1 MFNSTNYMTRFT
13 RSLLGMS
20 IGIATLGL
28 IAQPSHAENQWIL
41 LQQEGKKP
49 DGLQPTG
56 GHRQM
61 QFTRTE
67 SLLPIVDQATF
78 SQLLREPQ
86 PTPETLQAVATSRTW
101 QLQLV
106 TVHESALQPGYINAQ
121 AEVDCDKQQLRII
134 EKTAVSYQQIKSP
147 EDELRKAIDRES
159 RIVYRLLK
167 NRPIATIAASK
178 GEPWQS
184 LAADSPVYQF
194 VCQSRSG
201 FVPIDAGG
209 KLPQHLF
216 TYAWQ
221 QVWTDGTFPQ
231 AVTLPKLKPD

>member
-1 MFNSTNYMTRFT
+1 MFNSTNYKTQLT

-20 IGIATLGL
+20 ICLTTLGL
-28 IAQPSHAENQWIL
+28 VAQPSRAETQWIL

-49 DGLQPTG
+49 E
-56 GHRQM
+56 RQM

-67 SLLPIVDQATF
+67 SLLPIVDQTTF

-86 PTPETLQAVATSRTW
+86 PTPESLQALAKSRTW

-134 EKTAVSYQQIKSP
+134 EKTAVPYEQIKSP
-147 EDELRKAIDRES
+147 EDELTKAINRES

-178 GEPWQS
+178 GEPWQPLETS
-184 LAADSPVYQF
+184 NSVYQF

-201 FVPIDAGG
+201 FSPIAAGG

-216 TYAWQ
+216 AYAWQ

-231 AVTLPKLKPD
+231 L